1 MQPDLPHTPGGVDP
15 VLLIQQ
21 HQAGLWRYLRSLGC
35 ETALAEDLVQET
47 FLVVLEKPFVDQGPA
62 ATTAYLRKIALH
74 RFITY
79 QRRARK
85 VIAIGSLEEITT
97 TWERLATDDQG
108 EAMLAALRECFAA
121 LTPRARQ
128 ALEMR
133 FQNDQTREAIA
144 TMLEITEHGAKN
156 LMQRAK
162 QQLRTCIEQK
172 IAPPKISKS

>member
-1 MQPDLPHTPGGVDP
+1 MQPDSPRTPGGVDP

-35 ETALAEDLVQET
+35 EAALAEDLVQET
-47 FLVVLEKPFVDQGPA
+47 FLVLLEKPFNDQGSA
-62 ATTAYLRKIALH
+62 ATTNYLRKIALH
-74 RFITY
+74 RFISW
-79 QRRARK
+79 QRRAGK
-85 VIAIGSLEEITT
+85 VVALANLEEISSA
-97 TWERLATDDQG
+97 WQRLASDDQG
-108 EAMLAALRECFAA
+108 EAMLAALRDCLAL

-133 FQNDQTREAIA
+133 FQHDQTREAIA

-162 QQLRTCIEQK
+162 QQLRTCVEQK
-172 IAPPKISKS
+172 INAENQQ

>member
-1 MQPDLPHTPGGVDP
+1 MQPNSPHTPGGVDP

-35 ETALAEDLVQET
+35 EAALAEDLVQET
-47 FLVVLEKPFVDQGPA
+47 FLVLLEKPFTDHGSA

-74 RFITY
+74 RFISW
-79 QRRARK
+79 QRRAGR
-85 VIAIGSLEEITT
+85 VVALANLEEITN
-97 TWERLATDDQG
+97 TWQRLASDDQG
-108 EAMLAALRECFAA
+108 ESMLAALRDCLGL

-133 FQNDQTREAIA
+133 FQEEQSRESIA
-144 TMLEITEHGAKN
+144 ANLEITEHGAKN

-162 QQLRTCIEQK
+162 QQLRTCVEQK
-172 IAPPKISKS
+172 INAANQR